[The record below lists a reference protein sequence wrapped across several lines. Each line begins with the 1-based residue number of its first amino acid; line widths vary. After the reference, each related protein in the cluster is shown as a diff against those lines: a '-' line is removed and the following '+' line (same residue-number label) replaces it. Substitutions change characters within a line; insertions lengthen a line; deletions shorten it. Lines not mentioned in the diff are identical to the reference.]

1 MARLTLHENKI
12 ALHSRYE
19 DRETAKRITGREWN
33 PRHRV
38 WLYPLRAEILNE
50 LTIHFPGIEVSPK
63 VSEAVLQVALREQ
76 AVYSVKLAGWDD
88 AKPAE
93 DMPVKSKPFAHQVQG
108 FNIGM
113 QLPNVAFLMEQG
125 CGKSLTAIAVMG
137 RRYFRGEIKKVLI
150 VAPASVVPTWA
161 KEEFGEFAVHAKNCF
176 PYEILALQG
185 PVEKRI
191 KALQEFKTNTVM
203 QHEVILQPLLVAITN
218 YEATWRMEEAIAKW
232 KPDMIICD
240 ESQRIKTPSTRQS
253 KTMHKLSRLAKY
265 RMILTGT
272 PVTQGPLDFFS
283 QYKFLDPSIF
293 GNSYTAF
300 KARYAVLGGPNKQ
313 IVVGY
318 KALPDLV
325 ERAHRIAYR
334 VTKAEALDL
343 PEFTDQ
349 TQFCQL
355 EPFARQF
362 YTSLARDSVAE
373 LESGEKVTAA
383 NILVKLLKLQEATG
397 GFIKED
403 GANCVSRAK
412 INLLAEILDDII
424 EAGKKVVVFARFRAE
439 IQAIMELLETM
450 KIGYTVIYG
459 DVPLNERGARVNEFQ
474 HNPKCKVFVAQIQT
488 AGLGITLTAADTAV
502 FYSLDFS
509 FANYD
514 QCRARIHR
522 IGQKNTCTYIHLI
535 AEDTIDEKVMKVLK
549 SKKSMADIVVDNWKE
564 FF

>member
-1 MARLTLHENKI
+1 MTLHENKI

-19 DRETAKRITGREWN
+19 DRETAKRITGRE
-33 PRHRV
+33 PFYRGGRFV
-38 WLYPLRAEILNE
+38 CWLYPLRAEILNE
-50 LTIHFPGIEVSPK
+50 LTVNFPGIEVSPK
-63 VSEAVLQVALREQ
+63 VSEAVLQVAMREQ
-76 AVYSVKLAGWDD
+76 AVHSVKLAGWNN

-93 DMPVKSKPFAHQVQG
+93 DMPVKSKPFGHQVQG
-108 FNIGM
+108 FNIGL
-113 QLPNVAFLMEQG
+113 QLPNVALLMEQG
-125 CGKSLTAIAVMG
+125 CGKSLTAIAIMG
-137 RRYFRGEIKKVLI
+137 RRFYRKEIKKVFI
-150 VAPASVVPTWA
+150 TAPASVVPTWA
-161 KEEFGEFAVHAKNCF
+161 KEEFGEFAVHAGF
-176 PYEILALQG
+176 PHQVLALQG

-191 KALQEFKTNTVM
+191 RALLEW
-203 QHEVILQPLLVAITN
+203 EPDLSRLQVAITN
-218 YEATWRMEEAIAKW
+218 YEATWRMEEAIARW

-253 KTMHKLSRLAKY
+253 KTMHKLSKLSSVKY
-265 RMILTGT
+265 RLILTGT

-293 GNSYTAF
+293 GTSYTAF

-313 IVVGY
+313 MVVGY
-318 KALPDLV
+318 KFLPDLI

-349 TQFCQL
+349 TRFCQL
-355 EPFARQF
+355 EPFAKQF
-362 YTSLARDSVAE
+362 YTSLAKDSVAE
-373 LESGEKVTAA
+373 LESGEKITAA

-397 GFIKED
+397 GFIKEG

-424 EAGKKVVVFARFRAE
+424 EAGKKVVVFTRFRAE
-439 IQAIMELLETM
+439 IQAIMELLDAM

-459 DVPLNERGARVNEFQ
+459 DVPISERGARVNEFQ
-474 HNPKCKVFVAQIQT
+474 RNPKCKVFVAQIQT